1 MRPPASV
8 SKGLRHD
15 IDFLPEGIRDAR
27 ARRRLLRLRIV
38 LIAAVVAT
46 LGGGHALVRRRLGFL
61 ELQKQYAEEK
71 VAGLKARLGQLALQ
85 RSREQELRETAGV
98 IARLLGQPLSSR
110 ALGELVNLVP
120 EKVVLLSCSLRP
132 AAAAAPRP
140 GREPAPGEAAPQVVV
155 EGGAPSHLELA
166 ALIARLANLKL
177 FEDLEFVYSKKLE
190 RKGEDL
196 KRFEIRFKV
205 KA

>member
-1 MRPPASV
+1 MSPPPAATMNP
-8 SKGLRHD
+8 RHD
-15 IDFLPEGIRDAR
+15 IDFLPDAIRDAR
-27 ARRRLLRLRIV
+27 TRRSLLRLRIV

-46 LGGGHALVRRRLGFL
+46 LAGANGLLHRRLGL
-61 ELQKQYAEEK
+61 LGLQKGCAEEK
-71 VAGLKARLGQLALQ
+71 VQGLKARLGQLALQ
-85 RSREQELRETAGV
+85 RRREQELRETAGV

-110 ALGELVNLVP
+110 TLGELVNVVP
-120 EKVVLLSCSLRP
+120 ERVVLLSCSLRP
-132 AAAAAPRP
+132 AASAASKP
-140 GREPAPGEAAPQVVV
+140 GRDLAPGQTAPQVVV

-166 ALIARLANLKL
+166 ALIARLANMKL
-177 FEDLEFVYSKKLE
+177 FEDLEFVYSKNLE